1 MYTCMYISLRRY
13 VYIGF
18 SISYAFFASYYTAL
32 IFRFAVVPDFVRDK
46 KKENE
51 KYTIRTI

>member
-1 MYTCMYISLRRY
+1 

>member
-1 MYTCMYISLRRY
+1 M
-13 VYIGF
+13 YIGF

-46 KKENE
+46 KKKE